1 MGLLVNRACL
11 CGCVSALLLTNA
23 RGACADPDHF
33 ALSNTSAYSSLDI
46 LRASAPREQAT
57 TTNGSGKAELDRTTS
72 ISEIILRESLTRGVF
87 LYETIDPPS
96 SLLTGPSRG
105 DTRPASQ
112 PWIGENGADDES
124 FTSALTYRT
133 ALSRAISD
141 RPFDSRLG
149 KRFNV
154 MPGLGFEVG
163 LDTLGTSTIDDEVGI
178 YAPYHSIAH
187 LRGGASSVKIVDASV
202 GWDAI
207 STNAFR
213 LSLLGGVR
221 GIGFGTDDRAPLPG
235 QPNGSFETVPVIG
248 GQMQVNVDSDV
259 FLRGRAM
266 GNFGS
271 DGAEYL
277 DIGAEFGVG
286 LTTWADIVAGYKLF
300 HANVTEA
307 NAELDDRSF
316 YASLRLQY

>member
-187 LRGGASSVKIVDASV
+187 LRGVRRRSRLLTRRLDGMPSAPTRSGSHCSAEYEALVSALMIALHYRDSRTAALKRCRSSV
-202 GWDAI
+202 
-207 STNAFR
+207 
-213 LSLLGGVR
+213 
-221 GIGFGTDDRAPLPG
+221 
-235 QPNGSFETVPVIG
+235 
-248 GQMQVNVDSDV
+248 
-259 FLRGRAM
+259 GRC
-266 GNFGS
+266 
-271 DGAEYL
+271 
-277 DIGAEFGVG
+277 
-286 LTTWADIVAGYKLF
+286 
-300 HANVTEA
+300 
-307 NAELDDRSF
+307 R
-316 YASLRLQY
+316 